1 MTEDPEVPGTQA
13 NEESEPPASPYA
25 RRETASAASEP
36 PATPDAGR
44 QIRRYEAAVSA
55 GAMASAWANQ
65 EQAPTGAIVVV
76 SHEVSPLGR
85 LSQLWPVPALSTL
98 AFAVVLRPR
107 LSAEEADVPWLVAAL
122 AVADG
127 VEAAGGPKVT
137 LAWPDQVLEA
147 ETGRTVAGLR
157 ADVQLGPGKVR
168 VAVATV
174 RIDLSGELGDR
185 RQDLLDAI
193 GAEMD
198 QRNAELDD
206 GVAGPLAAYERR
218 CSTLAHNVKIRLIPR
233 GELRGRAA
241 AIDPLARLELRSPT
255 SMVERVSVNQ
265 VRSVEV
271 L

>member
-1 MTEDPEVPGTQA
+1 MTEDPAAEHPEPSPSPEASGT
-13 NEESEPPASPYA
+13 SETS
-25 RRETASAASEP
+25 ETAAG
-36 PATPDAGR
+36 PDAPEEPR
-44 QIRRYEAAVSA
+44 PIRRYEAAVSA

-107 LSAEEADVPWLVAAL
+107 LSAEEADVPWLMAAL

>member
-1 MTEDPEVPGTQA
+1 MTEDPAPEHPQPT
-13 NEESEPPASPYA
+13 
-25 RRETASAASEP
+25 SAPEASESSEV
-36 PATPDAGR
+36 AVTPDAPGEAR
-44 QIRRYEAAVSA
+44 PIRRYEAAVSA

-65 EQAPTGAIVVV
+65 EQAPTGATVVV

-107 LSAEEADVPWLVAAL
+107 LSTEEADVPWRVARL

-127 VEAAGGPKVT
+127 IEAAGGPKVT
-137 LAWPDQVLEA
+137 VAWPDQVLEV

-174 RIDLSGELGDR
+174 RIDLSGDLGDR
-185 RQDLLDAI
+185 RQELLDAI
-193 GAEMD
+193 GTEMD
-198 QRNAELDD
+198 QRTTELDE
-206 GVAGPLAAYERR
+206 GVAGPLAAYEKR